1 MESGMEDKSPAV
13 DGPVYDLTEVVE
25 EGIPEDLGALPKDAM
40 DRLVAAAERVAREMF
55 PGIAERIVREEIA
68 RLKENRE

>member
-1 MESGMEDKSPAV
+1 MEDKSPTV

-25 EGIPEDLGALPKDAM
+25 EGIPEDLGALPQEVM
-40 DRLVAAAERVAREMF
+40 DRLVVAAERVAREMF
-55 PGIAERIVREEIA
+55 PDIAERIVREEIA

>member
-1 MESGMEDKSPAV
+1 MEDKSPVV

-25 EGIPEDLGALPKDAM
+25 EGVPVDFTALPPEVM
-40 DRLVAAAERVAREMF
+40 DRLAVVAERVAREMF
-55 PGIAERIVREEIA
+55 PEIAERIVREEIA